1 LTGATQAY
9 VFTFSN
15 PRSATL
21 FEQAVVSATG
31 FLVLLF
37 FARHLPTLHWAAL
50 SFAFGLLLV
59 TQGMQLSIVILPM
72 ISFSQGQPL
81 GAAAQS
87 HWAWLS
93 RAVLAAMLV
102 AALLTAALVHAAT
115 GSWMADSFFY
125 AALLMPPAFAYEHLR
140 RRLILARRFKILAS
154 CGLAWACGA
163 ALSVLFHWRFGGPTW
178 LAALSFWPGMVLA
191 WWVSGQ
197 RERLRWS
204 APPAQWL
211 APLRNFAPPAVG
223 SSLAMAGYS
232 VAIQALLGGVAGAP
246 AVAAFNA
253 TRMLIQP
260 VNTLIGAFNNLDM
273 PRSASAYALGGRNL
287 MRFQARS
294 MLRLLLCGG
303 TYLLLLALF
312 TAPVLQG
319 LFGGRYSEEDLAWA
333 WLLVG
338 LLMLVATP
346 TENAF
351 YVTRDTRRLLLSR
364 LAAAAVGC
372 TVAWFGIAHWG
383 AVGAVLGIAAGW
395 SVALIGGVAALWA
408 VRRHGP
414 AAGVA

>member
-1 LTGATQAY
+1 
-9 VFTFSN
+9 VFTFSH

-21 FEQAVVSATG
+21 LEQAMVSVTG

-37 FARHLPTLHWAAL
+37 FARHLPTLHWATL

-59 TQGMQLSIVILPM
+59 AQGMQLSIVILPM

-81 GAAAQS
+81 GATAQS
-87 HWAWLS
+87 HWAWMN
-93 RAVLAAMLV
+93 RAVLAVMLGVALLV
-102 AALLTAALVHAAT
+102 AALVRFST
-115 GSWMADSFFY
+115 GSWMGDSFAY

-140 RRLILARRFKILAS
+140 RRLILARRFDALAR

-163 ALSVLFHWRFGGPTW
+163 AVGVFAQWRLGGPAL

-204 APPAQWL
+204 APSADWL
-211 APLRNFAPPAVG
+211 APLRAFAPPAVG

-232 VAIQALLGGVAGAP
+232 VAIQGLLGGVAGAQ

-273 PRSASAYALGGRNL
+273 PRSASAYALGGRSL
-287 MRFQARS
+287 LRFQARS
-294 MLRLLLCGG
+294 VLRLLLSGG
-303 TYLLLLALF
+303 AYLVLLALF
-312 TAPVLQG
+312 TAPLLAW
-319 LFGGRYSEEDLAWA
+319 LFGGRYSDVELAWA
-333 WLLVG
+333 WLIVG

-351 YVTRDTRRLLLSR
+351 YVTRNTRRLLFSR

-395 SVALIGGVAALWA
+395 LVALLGGVSALWA
-408 VRRHGP
+408 VRKHGP
-414 AAGVA
+414 AAGAA

>member
-1 LTGATQAY
+1 
-9 VFTFSN
+9 VFSFSH

-37 FARHLPTLHWAAL
+37 FARHLPTLQWATL

-59 TQGMQLSIVILPM
+59 AQGMQLSVVILPM

-81 GAAAQS
+81 GAQAQS
-87 HWAWLS
+87 HWAWMN
-93 RAVLAAMLV
+93 RAVLVAVLG
-102 AALLTAALVHAAT
+102 AALLAAALVRWSS
-115 GSWMADSFFY
+115 GSWMGDSFFY

-140 RRLILARRFKILAS
+140 RRLILARRFDVLAR

-163 ALSVLFHWRFGGPTW
+163 ALGVFAHWRFGGPAL

-191 WWVSGQ
+191 WAVSGQ

-204 APPAQWL
+204 APSAEWL
-211 APLRNFAPPAVG
+211 APLRNFAPSAVG

-232 VAIQALLGGVAGAP
+232 VAIQALLGGLAGAP

-253 TRMLIQP
+253 TRMLVQP

-273 PRSASAYALGGRNL
+273 PRSASAYASGGRSL
-287 MRFQARS
+287 LRFQARS

-303 TYLLLLALF
+303 AYLLLLALF
-312 TAPVLQG
+312 TGPVLDW
-319 LFGGRYSEEDLAWA
+319 LFGGRYSEPRLAWA

-346 TENAF
+346 SENAF
-351 YVTRDTRRLLLSR
+351 YVTRDTRRLLFSR

-372 TVAWFGIAHWG
+372 TVAWFGIAQWG
-383 AVGAVLGIAAGW
+383 AVGAVLGVAAGW
-395 SVALIGGVAALWA
+395 SVALIGGVSALWA
-408 VRRHGP
+408 VRNHRP